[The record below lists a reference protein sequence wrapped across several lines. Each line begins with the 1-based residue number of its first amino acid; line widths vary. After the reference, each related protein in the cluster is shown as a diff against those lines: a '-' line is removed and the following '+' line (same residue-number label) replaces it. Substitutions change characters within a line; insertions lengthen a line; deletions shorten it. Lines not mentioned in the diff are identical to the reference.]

1 MTSMF
6 NYIIKELVESIS
18 TNILTNSEAK
28 QLSKELTT
36 YLENLYDRLK
46 MTKNILFRNEPVDFY
61 KNYLPLTLSSK
72 TNSIRVK
79 SPIDLL
85 EKFKKV
91 AVIGPA
97 GSGKTTL
104 LRYLTLTCI
113 EDNFRIPIYIEL
125 RNFNENI
132 TSFEKFVSSSI
143 SDSLISIRDLFKSGK
158 FIFILDGYD
167 EINFIEGRNIIF
179 QIEKFI
185 SMYSDNYFIISSRQ
199 GTNIE
204 SLSQFYVFT
213 VQPLNWNDIT
223 LYIEK
228 LELPNLSK
236 NAIINSI
243 NENDIFFKYLTNP
256 LFLSLYINYLNIHE
270 INDLPKKKTVFFRN
284 ILDTLFSQHDS
295 VSKLGFVREKL
306 SGLNKDELET
316 ISTILAFRAF
326 TGSTI
331 SFTKDKLYNE
341 LELIKK
347 NTKLLFENENLI
359 YDLTITVNILII
371 ESGYY
376 SFNHIVFLEYLTCLF
391 ISRLSTEKKAKVY
404 QQLIN
409 SERISMSTSFMNFLY
424 ELDNL
429 PFVKYYLIPKLES
442 IYYSSN
448 ETNSS
453 IMEFISL
460 IARENESIPYDTS
473 YRNNIN
479 NVLNYLAYQVNSN
492 EDESFDELLKF

>member
-1 MTSMF
+1 
-6 NYIIKELVESIS
+6 
-18 TNILTNSEAK
+18 
-28 QLSKELTT
+28 
-36 YLENLYDRLK
+36 
-46 MTKNILFRNEPVDFY
+46 
-61 KNYLPLTLSSK
+61 
-72 TNSIRVK
+72 
-79 SPIDLL
+79 
-85 EKFKKV
+85 
-91 AVIGPA
+91 
-97 GSGKTTL
+97 
-104 LRYLTLTCI
+104 
-113 EDNFRIPIYIEL
+113 
-125 RNFNENI
+125 
-132 TSFEKFVSSSI
+132 
-143 SDSLISIRDLFKSGK
+143 
-158 FIFILDGYD
+158 
-167 EINFIEGRNIIF
+167 
-179 QIEKFI
+179 
-185 SMYSDNYFIISSRQ
+185 
-199 GTNIE
+199 
-204 SLSQFYVFT
+204 
-213 VQPLNWNDIT
+213 
-223 LYIEK
+223 
-228 LELPNLSK
+228 
-236 NAIINSI
+236 
-243 NENDIFFKYLTNP
+243 
-256 LFLSLYINYLNIHE
+256 
-270 INDLPKKKTVFFRN
+270 
-284 ILDTLFSQHDS
+284 
-295 VSKLGFVREKL
+295 LGIVREKL

-331 SFTKDKLYNE
+331 SITKDKLYNE